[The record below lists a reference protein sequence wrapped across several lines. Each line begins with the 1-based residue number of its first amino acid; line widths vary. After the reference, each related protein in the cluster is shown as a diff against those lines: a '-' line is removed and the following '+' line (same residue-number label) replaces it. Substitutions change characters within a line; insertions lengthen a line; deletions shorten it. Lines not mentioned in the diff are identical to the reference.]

1 MGNFSSSRTSVRGA
15 SNIQG
20 RPVSAGTK
28 AGAGMVSTL
37 NGLRP
42 VINIVTLNNVVT
54 TTIQVALKGCSNKN
68 DIDDVIGRLGIAQAR
83 LCKVTSAEMGQ
94 IFKISMS
101 CTELPTASS
110 NVGLDIDLRSSAS
123 LVRSYDFDLSGGT
136 SLIAAGGDWALG
148 KTIEQLV
155 TVPTANHGLYLT
167 TGATHTGDSVYTA
180 GQLVITLY
188 GHKLLT
194 A

>member
-1 MGNFSSSRTSVRGA
+1 MGNFSPSRTSILGA
-15 SNIQG
+15 NEITG
-20 RPVSAGTK
+20 VTVSDGTK
-28 AGAGMVSTL
+28 SGPGLTSTL
-37 NGLRP
+37 NSSLP
-42 VINIVTLNNVVT
+42 VINIVKLNNVIT
-54 TTIQVALKGCSNKN
+54 TTIQIARKGLKSKN
-68 DIDDVIGRLGIAQAR
+68 DVDDIIGLGAGGQAR
-83 LCKVTSAEMGQ
+83 LCKITTAEMGQ

-110 NVGLDIDLRSSAS
+110 NVGLDIDLRSAAS

-136 SLIAAGGDWALG
+136 SLIAAGGNWALG